1 MVITAINNAIREKV
15 FKGASVP
22 ALPVGPTGPASPLG
36 PIGPRGPTGPASPVG
51 PTSPVAPLGPCAPA
65 APDSPVVTIGAMD
78 SVDPGVPTVRL
89 SLVASPFF
97 HPRVSLALESP
108 IEKLMVLP
116 SYELLLPAISVK
128 FPDQAV
134 LAVPILVPSINAE
147 IVVPVGTGIPL
158 FDAAPTMI

>member
-1 MVITAINNAIREKV
+1 
-15 FKGASVP
+15 
-22 ALPVGPTGPASPLG
+22 
-36 PIGPRGPTGPASPVG
+36 
-51 PTSPVAPLGPCAPA
+51 
-65 APDSPVVTIGAMD
+65 MD

-97 HPRVSLALESP
+97 HTRVSLALESP

-128 FPDQAV
+128 FPDPAV

>member
-15 FKGASVP
+15 SKGASVP

-65 APDSPVVTIGAMD
+65 APVSPVVTIGAMD

-89 SLVASPFF
+89 SLVASPCF
-97 HPRVSLALESP
+97 HTRVSLALESP
-108 IEKLMVLP
+108 VEKTHGFAFIRITVACHKCKVP
-116 SYELLLPAISVK
+116 RSSGSCESYLIT
-128 FPDQAV
+128 
-134 LAVPILVPSINAE
+134 IN
-147 IVVPVGTGIPL
+147 
-158 FDAAPTMI
+158 